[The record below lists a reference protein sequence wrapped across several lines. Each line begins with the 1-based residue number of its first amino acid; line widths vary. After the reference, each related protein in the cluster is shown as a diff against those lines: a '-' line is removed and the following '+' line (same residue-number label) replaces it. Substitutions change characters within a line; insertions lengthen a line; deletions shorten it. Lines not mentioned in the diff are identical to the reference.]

1 MAAGE
6 EEMAAAAAASG
17 VAGKKGGGLQKSYF
31 DVLGIC
37 CSSEIPVI
45 ENILKEIEGIKEI
58 RVIVATRTVIVLHD
72 NLLVSQTQIGML
84 SLILKIL
91 SSFI

>member
-1 MAAGE
+1 MAAT
-6 EEMAAAAAASG
+6 AASTAATEAG
-17 VAGKKGGGLQKSYF
+17 GKKGGGLKKSYF

-72 NLLVSQTQIGML
+72 DLLVSQAQIGMPF
-84 SLILKIL
+84 
-91 SSFI
+91 FIFLPHTFFL

>member
-1 MAAGE
+1 MAATEAEGN
-6 EEMAAAAAASG
+6 
-17 VAGKKGGGLQKSYF
+17 KGGGLKKSYF

-45 ENILKEIEGIKEI
+45 ENILKDIEGIKEI

-72 NLLVSQTQIGML
+72 DLLVSQAQIATPFY
-84 SLILKIL
+84 LIRFFL
-91 SSFI
+91 